1 MVLVPMKS
9 TFVIRKIMKKTEKM
23 KRVKWIHLLLVA
35 VLFFAACSDDNKD
48 PVDPTPD
55 PETKELI
62 AAMDLSQLPEIEL
75 SNPTFY
81 DLDNNAKDFLNI
93 VKENG
98 VNTVRLRLWVDPE
111 NEHSGFNE
119 VKTFA
124 NQLRAKGFAI
134 WLTVHYSD
142 TWADPGQQSKPARWS
157 NISYPALKDSVYAY
171 TQKIMTEISPDYIQI
186 GNEINSG
193 FLHPEGNIQNQTFQ
207 FLELME
213 KGIQAVRDN
222 SSTTEIMI
230 HYAGINNADWFFNV
244 VRNLDY
250 DMIGLS
256 YYPIWHGKSL
266 TSLKTTMTN
275 LSETFNKEIV
285 LAETAYPFTLDWN
298 DWTNNIVGQ
307 NDQLILPDYPA
318 TETGQQ
324 QFIERIKQI
333 SFDEVEKGRGFCYWG
348 AELIAWKGPEATDA
362 SPWENQAVFDFDNKA
377 LPVLSVFGE

>member
-1 MVLVPMKS
+1 MMTRITLIFLWLPA
-9 TFVIRKIMKKTEKM
+9 
-23 KRVKWIHLLLVA
+23 L
-35 VLFFAACSDDNKD
+35 LFFASCSDDNND

-75 SNPTFY
+75 TNPTFY
-81 DLDNNAKDFLNI
+81 DSENNTKDFLSI
-93 VKENG
+93 VKESG
-98 VNTVRLRLWVDPE
+98 VNTVRLRLWVDPA

-124 NQLRAKGFAI
+124 SELKTKGFDI

-142 TWADPGQQSKPARWS
+142 TWADPGQQTKPARWS
-157 NISYPALKDSVYAY
+157 DISYAALKDSVYAY
-171 TQKIMTEISPDYIQI
+171 TQKVMTEISPDYIQI
-186 GNEINSG
+186 GNEINTG
-193 FLHPEGNIQNQTFQ
+193 FLHPEGNISDQTYQ

-222 SSTTEIMI
+222 SSTAKIMI
-230 HYAGINNADWFFNV
+230 HFAGLDNANWFFNV

-250 DMIGLS
+250 DIIGLS
-256 YYPIWHGKSL
+256 YYPVWHGKSL
-266 TSLKTTMTN
+266 TNLKTTMTN
-275 LSETFNKEIV
+275 LSETFDKEIV

-298 DWTNNIVGQ
+298 DWTNNIVGLD
-307 NDQLILPDYPA
+307 DQLILPDYPA
-318 TETGQQ
+318 TAAGQHD
-324 QFIERIKQI
+324 FMERIRQI

-377 LPVLSVFGE
+377 LPVLSVFGEE

>member
-1 MVLVPMKS
+1 M
-9 TFVIRKIMKKTEKM
+9 KTEKT
-23 KRVKWIHLLLVA
+23 KQLKLIYLLLVA
-35 VLFFAACSDDNKD
+35 VLFFTSCSDDNND

-62 AAMDLSQLPEIEL
+62 SAMDLSQLPEIEL
-75 SNPTFY
+75 TNPTFF
-81 DLDNNAKDFLNI
+81 DLENNAKDFLDI

-98 VNTVRLRLWVDPE
+98 MNTVRLRLWVNPE
-111 NEHSGFNE
+111 NEHSAFNE
-119 VKTFA
+119 VKTFSGK
-124 NQLRAKGFAI
+124 LKAKGFDI

-142 TWADPGQQSKPARWS
+142 TWADPGQQNKPERWS
-157 NISYPALKDSVYAY
+157 SISYSALKDSVYSY
-171 TQKIMTEISPDYIQI
+171 TQKIITEIAPDYIQI

-193 FLHPEGNIQNQTFQ
+193 FLHPEGNIQDQTFQ

-213 KGIQAVRDN
+213 QGIRAVRDN
-222 SSTTEIMI
+222 SSATKIII
-230 HYAGINNADWFFNV
+230 HYAGLNNADWFFNV

-266 TSLKTTMTN
+266 TSLKTTLTN
-275 LSETFNKEIV
+275 LSQTFNKEIV

-298 DWTNNIVGQ
+298 DWANNIVGQ
-307 NDQLILPDYPA
+307 DDQLILPDYPA

-333 SFDEVEKGRGFCYWG
+333 SFEEVEKGRGFCYWG
-348 AELIAWKGPEATDA
+348 AELIAWKGPEAPDA
-362 SPWENQAVFDFDNKA
+362 SPWENQAVFDFNNKA
-377 LPVLSVFGE
+377 LPVLSVFGEE

>member
-1 MVLVPMKS
+1 M
-9 TFVIRKIMKKTEKM
+9 KTEKT
-23 KRVKWIHLLLVA
+23 KQLKLIYLLLVA
-35 VLFFAACSDDNKD
+35 VLFFTACSDDNND

-62 AAMDLSQLPEIEL
+62 SAMDLSQLPEIEL
-75 SNPTFY
+75 TNPTFF
-81 DLDNNAKDFLNI
+81 DLENNAKDFLDI

-98 VNTVRLRLWVDPE
+98 VNTVRLRLWVNPE
-111 NEHSGFNE
+111 NEHSAFNE
-119 VKTFA
+119 VKTFSGK
-124 NQLRAKGFAI
+124 LKAKGFDI

-142 TWADPGQQSKPARWS
+142 TWADPGQQNKPERWS
-157 NISYPALKDSVYAY
+157 SISYSALKDSVYSY
-171 TQKIMTEISPDYIQI
+171 TQKIITEIAPDYIQI

-193 FLHPEGNIQNQTFQ
+193 FLHPEGNIQDQTFQ

-213 KGIQAVRDN
+213 QGIRAVRDN
-222 SSTTEIMI
+222 SSATKIII
-230 HYAGINNADWFFNV
+230 HYAGLNNADWFFNV

-266 TSLKTTMTN
+266 TSLKTTLTN
-275 LSETFNKEIV
+275 LSQTFNKEIV
-285 LAETAYPFTLDWN
+285 LAETAYPFTLGWN

-307 NDQLILPDYPA
+307 DDQLIRPDYPA

-333 SFDEVEKGRGFCYWG
+333 SFEEVEKGRGFCYWG
-348 AELIAWKGPEATDA
+348 AELIAWKGPEAPDA
-362 SPWENQAVFDFDNKA
+362 SPWENQAVFDFNNKA
-377 LPVLSVFGE
+377 LPVLSVFGEE

>member
-1 MVLVPMKS
+1 MKS
-9 TFVIRKIMKKTEKM
+9 IRL
-23 KRVKWIHLLLVA
+23 VLLLLPA
-35 VLFFAACSDDNKD
+35 LLFFAACSDNNNE
-48 PVDPTPD
+48 PADPTLL

-75 SNPTFY
+75 TNPTFY
-81 DLDNNAKDFLNI
+81 NHNNNTKDFLDI
-93 VKENG
+93 IKANG
-98 VNTVRLRLWVDPE
+98 VNTVRLRLWVDPG
-111 NEHSGFNE
+111 NEHSAFNE

-124 NQLRAKGFAI
+124 KQLKSKGFDI

-142 TWADPGQQSKPARWS
+142 TWADPGQQTKPARWS
-157 NISYPALKDSVYAY
+157 NISYAALKDSVYDY
-171 TQKIMTEISPDYIQI
+171 TQKIVTGISPDYIQL

-193 FLHPEGNIQNQTFQ
+193 FLHPDGNISDQTFQ

-213 KGIQAVRDN
+213 QGIQAVRDI
-222 SSTTEIMI
+222 SSTTKIMI
-230 HYAGINNADWFFNV
+230 HFAGIDNADWFFNV

-256 YYPIWHGKSL
+256 YYPIWHGKNL

-285 LAETAYPFTLDWN
+285 LAETAYPFTLEWN

-307 NDQLILPDYPA
+307 EDQLILPDYPA
-318 TETGQQ
+318 TKTGQQ
-324 QFIERIKQI
+324 QFMERIKQI
-333 SFDEVEKGRGFCYWG
+333 TFDEVDKGRGFCYWG

-362 SPWENQAVFDFDNKA
+362 SPWENQAVFDFNNKA
-377 LPVLSVFGE
+377 LPVLTVFGAE